1 MPFFNL
7 HPHERLPSIFDL
19 DITSLNKRGI
29 EGLLFD
35 IDNTITVW
43 GVDSVDAKTET
54 LIKELDAQ
62 GFTIAFI
69 SNAKANERPGLY
81 EPLSPYPVVYDAA
94 KPLSSGF
101 KKVSREMGLMPH
113 QIAVVGDQLFTDIMG
128 ANRLGF
134 YTIFVEPVGPDIPG
148 FSIKLRRF
156 FEKLILLFWRD

>member
-7 HPHERLPSIFDL
+7 LPHERHPSIFDL
-19 DITSLNKRGI
+19 DVVSLNKRGI

-43 GVDSVDAKTET
+43 GVDSVDERMADFITE
-54 LIKELDAQ
+54 LKAQ
-62 GFTIAFI
+62 GFRIAFI
-69 SNAKANERPGLY
+69 SNAAADERPGLH

-113 QIAVVGDQLFTDIMG
+113 KIAVVGDQLFTDIMG